1 MGREV
6 LHVPIVQLLNIGD
19 AVETTFRFQEVGVF
33 AEEACVDDSS
43 AEVFSFEMWVR
54 KAHEYLQ

>member
-19 AVETTFRFQEVGVF
+19 AVETTFRLQKIGVF
-33 AEEACVDDSS
+33 AEETCVDYSS

-54 KAHEYLQ
+54 KAHKYLQ